1 MSNGRC
7 DAEILEDFDCL
18 FDYPDCSDDLR
29 KSVQCNFA
37 VQQSYISCDIAIEM
51 FLKYPSCKG
60 IQLCCPDTR
69 FDSLKN
75 FVCLFFHSHTFL
87 PVPACQEC
95 SGSCCENDPAL

>member
-1 MSNGRC
+1 MNNGVC
-7 DAEILEDFDCL
+7 DAEISEDFDCL

-69 FDSLKN
+69 FDSLKMISEYVAMLSN
-75 FVCLFFHSHTFL
+75 NKYFVKI
-87 PVPACQEC
+87 
-95 SGSCCENDPAL
+95 

>member
-1 MSNGRC
+1 MNNGVC

-51 FLKYPSCKG
+51 FLKYPSCEG

-69 FDSLKN
+69 FDSLN
-75 FVCLFFHSHTFL
+75 IRFL
-87 PVPACQEC
+87 REKGMASTPEMVYTP
-95 SGSCCENDPAL
+95 G

>member
-1 MSNGRC
+1 MNNGRC

-51 FLKYPSCKG
+51 FLKYPSCNG

-69 FDSLKN
+69 FDSLKMISEYVAMLSN
-75 FVCLFFHSHTFL
+75 NKCFVKI
-87 PVPACQEC
+87 
-95 SGSCCENDPAL
+95 